1 MKHLKRFE
9 SFLSESFLNEAE
21 ELDVIE
27 WDEFVKPD
35 YLMLSLSNG
44 KKLRID
50 RKYVAGGKAAY
61 FKVIDALDDMD
72 RNPKAK
78 AFIKEL
84 VSKMA
89 SNLK

>member
-1 MKHLKRFE
+1 MKHIKTF
-9 SFLSESFLNEAE
+9 ESFLNESK

-27 WDEFVKPD
+27 WDEYIKPD

-50 RKYVAGGKAAY
+50 RKYVAGGKNAY
-61 FKVIDALDDMD
+61 FQIIDMLENMK

-78 AFIKEL
+78 AAVRTL
-84 VSKMA
+84 VMQMA